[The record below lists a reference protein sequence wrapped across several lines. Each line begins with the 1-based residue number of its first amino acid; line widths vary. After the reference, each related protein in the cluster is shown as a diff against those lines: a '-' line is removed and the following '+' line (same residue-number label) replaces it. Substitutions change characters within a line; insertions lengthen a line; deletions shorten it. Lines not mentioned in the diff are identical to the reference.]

1 VRVGAPGRRW
11 AWFSA
16 TVGALFVASGLF
28 VMVRGG
34 PDVMSVLQTL
44 FFAGVAAIGV
54 RTLRR
59 GRRLRL
65 DRAGVWPAVGGLVP
79 WADVEELAAE
89 DDVLVLRLR
98 DHEAFLGSLGPRALA
113 RLAPLLVVRGP
124 GEVQEGTGGG
134 DRRAAAAELARR
146 RRVGGAEFRW
156 EAEVLDRP
164 LEEIVAAARRLA
176 ADRA

>member
-34 PDVMSVLQTL
+34 PDLMSVLQTL
-44 FFAGVAAIGV
+44 FFAGVVAIGV

-65 DRAGVWPAVGGLVP
+65 DRAGVRPAVGGLVP

-89 DDVLVLRLR
+89 DDVLVLRIR
-98 DHEAFLGSLGPRALA
+98 DYQAFLGSLGPRSLA

-134 DRRAAAAELARR
+134 AAAELARR

-164 LEEIVAAARRLA
+164 LAEIVAAGRRLA
-176 ADRA
+176 DRA